1 MSVDPLKS
9 HSLPQADAGR
19 LGASASARRS
29 DAAAGD
35 TPSDPVAAAAD
46 RVQLSAASRTLV
58 EQADEASRVPQ
69 GTLAPERLRELLHRL
84 SGEFYH
90 SADVRD
96 AIAAGVRRDLGLS
109 TTE

>member
-35 TPSDPVAAAAD
+35 TPSDPV
-46 RVQLSAASRTLV
+46 SM
-58 EQADEASRVPQ
+58 
-69 GTLAPERLRELLHRL
+69 
-84 SGEFYH
+84 SGEKP
-90 SADVRD
+90 SRRCPL
-96 AIAAGVRRDLGLS
+96 GV
-109 TTE
+109 T